1 MKSREYK
8 KDEFIIST
16 DKEKLQINVIHKFL
30 STSYWAKN
38 IPFEIVKQSINN
50 SLCFGIYK
58 EGTQIGF
65 SRLITDYTTFAYLAD
80 VFVIEQYRGKG
91 LSKWMMQQIIDYP
104 ELQGLR
110 TWMLKTAD
118 AHGLYQQYGF
128 DKPKFPERV
137 MEFSM
142 LKNGYE
148 K

>member
-16 DKEKLQINVIHKFL
+16 DNEKLQFDVIHKFL

-58 EGTQIGF
+58 GNTQIGF
-65 SRLITDYTTFAYLAD
+65 SRLITDYATFAYLAD
-80 VFVIEQYRGKG
+80 VFIIEEFRGKG

-118 AHGLYQQYGF
+118 AHGLYKQFGF

-142 LKNGYE
+142 LKGGY
-148 K
+148 

>member
-1 MKSREYK
+1 MRNREYK

-16 DKEKLQINVIHKFL
+16 DKEKLQFDVIHKFL
-30 STSYWAKN
+30 SASYWAKN

-58 EGTQIGF
+58 GNTQIGF
-65 SRLITDYTTFAYLAD
+65 SRLITDYATFAYLAD
-80 VFVIEQYRGKG
+80 VFIIEEFRGKG
-91 LSKWMMQQIIDYP
+91 LSKWMMERIIDYP
-104 ELQGLR
+104 ELKGLR